1 MKLNEN
7 VRNIAIIVVL
17 AAAVD
22 GIKQGA
28 DAANTVDQAI
38 SLAFL
43 AAFAWIASRLYREHR
58 TTLYSLGTR
67 RRAIAYGAA
76 AVATVD
82 LSAYDRLTTTGFGTL
97 VWILLLAGAGYAV
110 YSVYHSYKEY

>member
-1 MKLNEN
+1 VKLNEN

-22 GIKQGA
+22 GIEQGQY
-28 DAANTVDQAI
+28 AAATVKEAI

-58 TTLYSLGTR
+58 SALELLGTQ
-67 RRAIAYGAA
+67 RRAILYGAVALA
-76 AVATVD
+76 ALD
-82 LSAYDRLTTTGFGTL
+82 LSAYDRLTATGFGTL
-97 VWILLLAGAGYAV
+97 VWILLLAAAGYAV
-110 YSVYHSYKEY
+110 YGVYRSSKQY